1 MRRWNFLLPAL
12 ALALTLCACG
22 PGGEQP
28 STSPPEAPS
37 QGAEPSNT
45 GRTVPPWSEL
55 DWSNHLE
62 LDYASWTRCRRARR
76 RMW

>member
-22 PGGEQP
+22 PGGEQT

-45 GRTVPPWSEL
+45 ERTVPPWSEL

-62 LDYASWTRCRRARR
+62 LDYAQDRKSVV
-76 RMW
+76 